1 MIIRLFLVSSLCLF
15 GILATLPAD
24 AGVDKSGVKP
34 QVLSLPKGPG
44 SIEGLGESFEPQ
56 LNTGTVAY
64 AVKLTVP
71 PGRAGLEPELILR
84 YNGGNANGPFGLGWL
99 ISMKRVQR
107 QTDKGLPDYEDT
119 DTFIESGGEEL
130 VPVGQGVYRC
140 ENESSFVRYTQTGEG
155 WTATDRSGVVYK
167 FGLISDSQIRNGS
180 KVFRWLLQ
188 EMIDTNGNY
197 IRYDHNLLDSGP
209 QRYLTRIVYNENGAD
224 KSEIIFEYET
234 RTDALAD
241 YRPTFRLETAFRC
254 KSISIKS
261 SGILVR
267 RYNLAYIAGSDISL
281 LESITQFGADGASS
295 LPPARFTYTGF
306 DPNAAEV
313 VTMCGK
319 DDESL
324 PPGLILSTEP
334 DATLND
340 MNADGLPDLLI
351 AKPRDHQVYFNLGV
365 GNDGKHRWGVW
376 TEMGQSLSPDE
387 ALGNDGASLA
397 DIDGDGKTDFIARRS
412 VDTYFI
418 WRNPGTGVWGP
429 TETFADNSGLPFDFE
444 NAAVRLLDVNNDK
457 HIDVMYCE
465 DRDGEFYR
473 YYLNN
478 GQEYTVHY
486 GEGLGNAMTFDQRPG
501 MKLADMNGDRLQDI
515 VLLQNGYCVY
525 WPSSGVAAWDK
536 TRRGDWGGSE
546 IGTGTKMFNPP
557 DSEAD
562 GEPGLEYDWP
572 DLKLVDINGDGLT
585 DVLYVLEGATRIV
598 YWLNSDSIRFK
609 GPFQVDD
616 VPVKIGLSLVQ
627 MADINGNGTTDV
639 LWNYPEDS
647 DINPSKIWQ
656 YLEMCPSEKPYL
668 LKTATNGI
676 GQTTTF
682 FYRSSVEEYVRDR
695 PVHPWPAGVPISV
708 PVLGAFHVEDGR
720 GGLYCTEFQ
729 YHDGYYEGKE
739 KEFRGFAAVEKIEKG
754 SAEQGA
760 PSLVTAYEY
769 HTGAT
774 VEALKGKLLAL
785 EAQTKSG
792 EVFFH
797 EENAWTTCVL
807 AEGTGN
813 DTREVT
819 FPYQSA
825 KTRDVLEKGNG
836 TLVQLKWEY
845 EYDNYGNMTRQIEH
859 GRMDS
864 GWDDER
870 VIETSYTAGYPSG
883 LSNWILDKVV
893 ESSATDESGALAAH
907 QRNYYDENSALG
919 EVSKGNLTHVEDWV
933 AGGEYIVSVRN
944 DYDAYGNIIAIYDPL
959 YGAQPGHYR
968 EFVYDKTYHTFPV
981 QERIHT
987 GLLTLTMSATYD
999 PGWGVM
1005 KTSTDFNGFT
1015 THYAYDTFGRLTS
1028 ITKPPDT
1035 GHTVEYDYVLAHQ
1048 LGGGKLI
1055 NWVETRQRDGS
1066 SGDGFLHSRM
1076 FYDGLGRNI
1085 MTRAEGEGSG
1095 QIVVTDTVQF
1105 NARKKPW
1112 KKYLPYFKTGTLDFV
1127 EPTFNSGFSEH
1138 FYDALGREIRINQP
1152 VGPEGIVYSTTTY
1165 EPLAKTIRDENQTD
1179 PASGHAGCAMQ
1190 YVEDGLL
1197 DEDGKGRLRE
1207 VYEIVKLSDTGET
1220 LSAPVEWKTTY
1231 SYDLLGNLTGYTDSQ
1246 NNQKII
1252 EYDGLGRKT
1261 FMNDPD
1267 RGHMNYAY
1275 DAASNLI
1282 RTVDAKEQIIEYS
1295 YDGVN
1300 RLTAEFY
1307 GKGKT
1312 EPDVEYH
1319 YDMPFGPVD
1328 RGYLWQRNRAQAIAD
1343 FILQDE
1349 ENFLPEYDL
1358 NNDGK
1363 VDVADI
1369 VKAEHDPT
1377 QDNTITAEN
1386 TLGFLSWVS
1395 DQSGEEH
1402 NSFDTR
1408 GRVKWVVKRIIDTSP
1423 NDLRNFYT
1431 AMEYDSMDRIAK
1443 LTYPDQTYVNYPYNS
1458 RGLLE
1463 SVSNVI
1469 DRYDYNPAGQNAV
1482 LELACGTVTT
1492 YDYDHRLRLSRLHT
1506 VRSRD
1511 ALTLQDLNYTFD
1523 GVSNIKHI
1531 EDGRNDSVL
1540 DKIGMELGIESAEAR
1555 KFNGTQFFA
1564 YDSLYRLTQASNT
1577 SVYGTIDY
1585 RYDRISNMIR
1595 KNASLNEPDPLMDLG
1610 EMTSGGSKEGSW
1622 NRIGRDP
1629 GTAPGPHALTGSEK
1643 GPNGT
1648 RDFSYDYNGNMI
1660 SERDLNLTWDY
1671 KDRLAELV
1679 NVTNTA
1685 QYIYDYTNTRKKK
1698 IVADTAN
1705 GSIKEAF
1712 YIDKFSEVRE
1722 GKLIKYVYEGNNRV
1736 ARSNIVAS
1744 KSSGFQPS
1752 SFYPHDHL
1760 GSTNLTLAVDATVT
1774 EQLVNYPF
1782 GHARKEIYTP
1792 SQPCA
1797 SNYKFT
1803 GKERDDESGLQYFEA
1818 RYLVGHIGRFAS
1830 VDSLYS
1836 EVVSL
1841 DEEKFQRFLKNPQEM
1856 NFYVYAQNDPIKF
1869 NDPSGSTVR
1878 KAFQNILQ
1886 VLGKMLT
1893 KISKEASFVDTFR
1906 ETTNI
1911 QIEAKG
1917 MLCKSFNMEN
1927 RSLVMKNDNIF
1938 GMPTIELKRQ
1948 SVLFSPDQVRKNLIA
1963 EKQGKLD
1970 HLSFKQLE
1978 ADRQF
1983 EAFQKMGVT
1992 NISRSQ
1998 EYEHRAN
2005 EIEQLT
2011 KQTDQLES
2019 TPGSQ
2024 SISKP

>member
-1 MIIRLFLVSSLCLF
+1 MRMNPLLC
-15 GILATLPAD
+15 
-24 AGVDKSGVKP
+24 VMHK
-34 QVLSLPKGPG
+34 
-44 SIEGLGESFEPQ
+44 
-56 LNTGTVAY
+56 
-64 AVKLTVP
+64 
-71 PGRAGLEPELILR
+71 
-84 YNGGNANGPFGLGWL
+84 
-99 ISMKRVQR
+99 
-107 QTDKGLPDYEDT
+107 
-119 DTFIESGGEEL
+119 
-130 VPVGQGVYRC
+130 
-140 ENESSFVRYTQTGEG
+140 TGEG
-155 WTATDRSGVVYK
+155 WTATNRSGTVYK
-167 FGLISDSQIRNGS
+167 FGLLSDSQIRNGS

-306 DPNAAEV
+306 DPNAAKV

-340 MNADGLPDLLI
+340 MNAAGLPDLLI

-412 VDTYFI
+412 VDTYFF
-418 WRNPGTGVWGP
+418 WRNLGTGAWGA

-444 NAAVRLLDVNNDK
+444 NEAVRLLDVNNDK

-465 DRDGEFYR
+465 DGDGEFYR

-515 VLLQNGYCVY
+515 VLLQDGYCVY
-525 WPSSGVAAWDK
+525 WPSSGVGAWDK

-546 IGTGTKMFNPP
+546 IGTGTKMFTPP

-572 DLKLVDINGDGLT
+572 NLKLVDINGDGLT
-585 DVLYVLEGATRIV
+585 DVLYVPEGATRIV
-598 YWLNSDSIRFK
+598 YWFNSGSMCFK
-609 GPFQVDD
+609 GPFQVED
-616 VPVKIGLSLVQ
+616 VPVKVGLSSVQ
-627 MADINGNGTTDV
+627 MADMNGNGTTYV

-647 DINPSKIWQ
+647 DINLSKIWQ
-656 YLEMCPSEKPYL
+656 YLELCPSEKPYL

-676 GQTTTF
+676 GQTTIF

-695 PVHPWPAGVPISV
+695 PDHPWPAGVPISV
-708 PVLGAFHVEDGR
+708 PVLGAFHVQDGR

-729 YHDGYYEGKE
+729 YHDGYYEGAE

-754 SAEQGA
+754 NVEQGA
-760 PSLVTAYEY
+760 PPLVSAYEY

-774 VEALKGKLLAL
+774 VEALKGKLFAL
-785 EAQTKSG
+785 EAQTESG
-792 EVFFH
+792 EVFFR
-797 EENAWTTCVL
+797 EENAWTTRVL
-807 AEGTGN
+807 AEGTGG
-813 DTREVT
+813 DTRKIT
-819 FPYQSA
+819 FSYRYA
-825 KTRDVLEKGNG
+825 KTRDLLEKGNG
-836 TLVQLKWEY
+836 APGELKWEY
-845 EYDNYGNMTRQIEH
+845 EYDNYGNLTRQIEY
-859 GRMDS
+859 GRMDT

-870 VIETSYTAGYPSG
+870 VTETAYTAGYPSE
-883 LSNWILDKVV
+883 LSEWILDKVV
-893 ESSATDESGALAAH
+893 ESTTTDENGALAAH
-907 QRNYYDENSALG
+907 KRNYYDGNAALG
-919 EVSKGNLTHVEDWV
+919 KVSKGNLTRVEDWV
-933 AGGEYIVSVRN
+933 AGEEYVVSVRN
-944 DYDAYGNIIAIYDPL
+944 DYDAYGNIIATYDPL
-959 YGAQPGHYR
+959 YGSEPGHYR
-968 EFVYDKTYHTFPV
+968 VFVYDETYHTFPV

-987 GLLTLTMSATYD
+987 GSLTLTMSATYD

-1005 KTSTDFNGFT
+1005 KTSADFNGFT
-1015 THYAYDTFGRLTS
+1015 TRYGYDTFDRLTS

-1035 GHTVEYDYVLAHQ
+1035 GHTFGYDYVLAHQ

-1066 SGDGFLHSRM
+1066 SGDGFLQSRT
-1076 FYDGLGRNI
+1076 FYDGLGRKI

-1112 KKYLPYFKTGTLDFV
+1112 KKHLPYFETSTLDFV
-1127 EPTFNSGFSEH
+1127 EPTFNSGFTEH

-1165 EPLAKTIRDENQTD
+1165 QSLVKTIRDENHTN
-1179 PASGHAGCAMQ
+1179 PASGHAGCAMR

-1197 DEDGKGRLRE
+1197 DKDGKGRLRE
-1207 VYEIVKLSDTGET
+1207 AYEIVKLSDTGET

-1267 RGHMNYAY
+1267 RSHMYYTY
-1275 DAASNLI
+1275 DAVGNLVK
-1282 RTVDAKEQIIEYS
+1282 TVDAKEQVIEYS

-1307 GKGKT
+1307 GEKKT
-1312 EPDVEYH
+1312 DPDVEYH
-1319 YDMPFGPVD
+1319 YDVPFGPVD
-1328 RGYLWQRNRAQAIAD
+1328 RGYLWQPNHAQEIAD
-1343 FILQDE
+1343 FVLQDE
-1349 ENFLPEYDL
+1349 EDFPAEYDL

-1363 VDVADI
+1363 VDVADV
-1369 VKAEHDPT
+1369 VKAEHDPA
-1377 QDNTITAEN
+1377 QDNAVTAEN
-1386 TLGFLSWVS
+1386 TLGFLSWVR

-1402 NSFDTR
+1402 NSFDAR
-1408 GRVKWVVKRIIDTSP
+1408 GRVKWVVKRIIDISP
-1423 NDLRNFYT
+1423 HDFRNFYT
-1431 AMEYDSMDRIAK
+1431 AMEYDSMDRVTT
-1443 LTYPDQTYVNYPYNS
+1443 LRYPDQTYVNYAYNS

-1482 LELACGTVTT
+1482 LELACGIVTT

-1506 VRSRD
+1506 VRSSD

-1523 GVSNIKHI
+1523 GVSNITHI
-1531 EDGRNDSVL
+1531 EDSRNDSVL
-1540 DKIGMELGIESAEAR
+1540 DTIGMELGIESVEAR
-1555 KFNGTQFFA
+1555 KFNSTQSFA
-1564 YDSLYRLTQASNT
+1564 YDSLYRLTQASNA
-1577 SVYGTIDY
+1577 SVYGAIDY
-1585 RYDRISNMIR
+1585 RYDRIGNMNT
-1595 KNASLNEPDPLMDLG
+1595 KNANLNDPDPLMDLG
-1610 EMTSGGSKEGSW
+1610 EMTSGGNKGSW
-1622 NRIGRDP
+1622 NRIGRNP
-1629 GTAPGPHALTGSEK
+1629 GEAPGPHAVTGIEKGSEGAK
-1643 GPNGT
+1643 T
-1648 RDFSYDYNGNMI
+1648 FSYDDHGNM
-1660 SERDLNLTWDY
+1660 SLHRGMTHTWDY
-1671 KDRLAELV
+1671 KDRLAELI
-1679 NVTNTA
+1679 NDTKNA
-1685 QYIYDYTNTRKKK
+1685 QYLYDYTDTRKKK
-1698 IVADTAN
+1698 TVGNTAN

-1712 YIDKFSEVRE
+1712 YIDKYSEVRE
-1722 GKLIKYVYEGNNRV
+1722 SKLIKYVYEGNNRV
-1736 ARSNIVAS
+1736 ARSDIVAS
-1744 KSSGFQPS
+1744 ELSGFQPS

-1760 GSTNLTLAVDATVT
+1760 GSTNLALSVDGAVT

-1782 GHARKEIYTP
+1782 GHPRREIRTP
-1792 SQPCA
+1792 SQSA
-1797 SNYKFT
+1797 TTDYKFT
-1803 GKERDDESGLQYFEA
+1803 GKERDDESDLQYFEA

-1830 VDSLYS
+1830 VDPLISVSDS
-1836 EVVSL
+1836 ESFHAVSRTPYENL
-1841 DEEKFQRFLKNPQEM
+1841 LFDPYKVSPYVYCRNNPLKHTDSHGYFPKKVTSFLKGILEAKVVRESVVMVSKLLFEGVKTLRAVELQATDGMNREM
-1856 NFYVYAQNDPIKF
+1856 AAKGQKVHFLPSND
-1869 NDPSGSTVR
+1869 SGFGQAYLKGTSQPH
-1878 KAFQNILQ
+1878 KAFQRGEIGGRKEIFSLMDNKLLQ
-1886 VLGKMLT
+1886 RTKEAKKIIDACPGVTMNQSLT
-1893 KISKEASFVDTFR
+1893 QDRRNLETISKEIHD
-1906 ETTNI
+1906 
-1911 QIEAKG
+1911 
-1917 MLCKSFNMEN
+1917 
-1927 RSLVMKNDNIF
+1927 
-1938 GMPTIELKRQ
+1938 
-1948 SVLFSPDQVRKNLIA
+1948 
-1963 EKQGKLD
+1963 
-1970 HLSFKQLE
+1970 
-1978 ADRQF
+1978 F
-1983 EAFQKMGVT
+1983 EDPP
-1992 NISRSQ
+1992 
-1998 EYEHRAN
+1998 Y
-2005 EIEQLT
+2005 
-2011 KQTDQLES
+2011 
-2019 TPGSQ
+2019 
-2024 SISKP
+2024 